1 MIPST
6 EYAPRDADLI
16 ATGDIVP
23 VEGTPFDLR
32 KECTM
37 TEEFLNSRL
46 IDTRPVVSKVRQL
59 DAECTNLDHGLKFSI
74 VVLEFRQISYCP
86 EDGLSSQME
95 TCPM

>member
-59 DAECTNLDHGLKFSI
+59 DAIAECTILDHGLKFSI
-74 VVLEFRQISYCP
+74 VVLEEGPNSGKYLTGQR
-86 EDGLSSQME
+86 MA
-95 TCPM
+95 

>member
-59 DAECTNLDHGLKFSI
+59 DTECTNLDHGVKFSI
-74 VVLEFRQISYCP
+74 VELEEGPNSGKYLTGQR
-86 EDGLSSQME
+86 MA
-95 TCPM
+95 